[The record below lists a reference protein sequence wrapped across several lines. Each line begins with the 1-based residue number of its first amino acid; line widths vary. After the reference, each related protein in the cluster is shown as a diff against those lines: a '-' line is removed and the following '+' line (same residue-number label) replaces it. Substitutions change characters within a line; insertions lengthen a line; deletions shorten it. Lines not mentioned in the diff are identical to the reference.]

1 MRFPAMRSRL
11 ILRQFFFLIV
21 FGLWLAACSPTLTPT
36 VQPSITRLRVVM
48 DNHYPPYVFED
59 ENGTLRGILIDQ
71 WQLWEARTGV
81 KVEITALP
89 WGQALA
95 RMKAGE
101 FDVIDTIFYTA
112 ERAKILAFTP
122 AYAKINVRI
131 YFQKNITGLA
141 TAEDL
146 KGFRVAVKEGD
157 ANADYLLAQG
167 VKNLVY
173 YDSYEKIVAAAE
185 RQEES
190 IFVMDEPPAMYY
202 LYKGQ
207 AGPDFSYSEPL
218 YNGEFHRAVPI
229 DRPDLL
235 NLVTGGFR
243 KITPAED
250 QAIHDRWL
258 GSRHASFWEAFIF
271 YLWIG
276 ISGLALL
283 SLALFVFN
291 RTLRRQVAKRTA
303 ELEQALADL
312 GKSEAHFRSAIE
324 LLPIPIGLATQDG
337 QVLMYNRAFTQNYGY
352 ELADIPTIADWTA
365 RAYPDLAYREQVLAI
380 WNQDVARGIETESA
394 TPLREYQVT
403 CKDGRQAQV
412 EISMHSL
419 GEIAV
424 SAFNNV
430 TERKRSEAALRESEA
445 NYRSLVELSP
455 DGIIVHRSGKVVFA
469 NPAALRLVHAHQP
482 DDILGKSALD
492 FVHPDQ
498 RGLVAQRIRDLSEE
512 GLIAPV
518 MEERFICLDGVVIDV
533 EVVAMSIRYEG
544 QPAIQVIIRDISERK
559 EMMDSLRVS
568 EEQYRTLIETVNV
581 GIFVSTLEGKFLQAN
596 SAVCEMAG
604 YTQDEFLKLS
614 AQALYAEDIERG
626 QMIYELQ
633 ARGFVKNLEVLSLKK
648 DGSQFWI
655 SLSAVLLR
663 NAEGKPLRILGSV
676 ADITE
681 RKHAAE
687 ALQQSERRFRTLI
700 EHSAD
705 ALTLLNAD
713 GTVFYEGP
721 TVRRLT
727 GYSAVERLGRNAFET
742 IFPEDLPFVKQTLL
756 GIMEKPEASVTAQ
769 FRAVRSDGS
778 VWWAE
783 GTATNLLH
791 DPSLHAIVINYHDI
805 SERKRAEESLLESE
819 QRYRALFEQASDA
832 IFVETLLD
840 DRIVDINHRACEMLG
855 YSRKELLR
863 LHVSDI
869 IAPEVAREPLAIR
882 KELEIYGQKPF
893 ESLDLCKDGRR
904 IPVEVTNAQISE
916 TLALS
921 IVRDITRRKEF
932 EAQLQQREAEVRSLN
947 AELERRVT
955 ERTAQLEQ
963 ANHELEAFSYSVSHD
978 LRAPLRAIDGFSR
991 IVLDD
996 HAGQLDLEARRLL
1009 GHVRDESRHMTQLIE
1024 ALLGLSRMS
1033 RVEMR
1038 RELVDLSDL
1047 AAMVLETLHQT
1058 QPERQVETQIAP
1070 GLKAQ
1075 GDARLLLIVFENLLG
1090 NAWKFTSKREQAKIE
1105 FGAETREQEL
1115 VYFIRDNGAGFE
1127 MSYAGKL
1134 FGVFQRL
1141 HNSEEF
1147 EGTGIGLTTVQRI
1160 VHRHGGRIWGEAE
1173 VERGATFY
1181 FTLG

>member
-1 MRFPAMRSRL
+1 MWFFTLSLRSRG
-11 ILRQFFFLIV
+11 RQFFRLIMLA
-21 FGLWLAACSPTLTPT
+21 LWLVACAPTFTPT
-36 VQPSITRLRVVM
+36 AQPPVSTLRVVM

-59 ENGTLRGILIDQ
+59 ENGLLRGILIDQ
-71 WQLWEARTGV
+71 WRLWEVKTGV

-89 WGQALA
+89 WLQALE
-95 RMKAGE
+95 RMKTGD
-101 FDVIDTIFYTA
+101 FDVIDTIFYT
-112 ERAKILAFTP
+112 EDRAKIFAFTP
-122 AYAKINVRI
+122 PYAKINVRI
-131 YFQKNITGLA
+131 FFQKNITGLA
-141 TAEDL
+141 AAGDL
-146 KGFRVAVKEGD
+146 KGFRVAVKAGD
-157 ANADYLLAQG
+157 ANVDYLLAQG
-167 VKNLVY
+167 VKNLAY
-173 YDSYEKIVAAAE
+173 YDSYEKIVQAAG
-185 RQEES
+185 RKEES
-190 IFVMDEPPAMYY
+190 IFVMDEPPAIYY
-202 LYKGQ
+202 LYKNQVSAEFG
-207 AGPDFSYSEPL
+207 YSEPL
-218 YNGEFHRAVPI
+218 YYGEFHRAVPRN
-229 DRPDLL
+229 RPDLF
-235 NLVTGGFR
+235 NLVTEGFE
-243 KITPAED
+243 KITPAEN
-250 QAIHDRWL
+250 QAIHDRWQ
-258 GSRHASFWEAFIF
+258 GSQHAAFWETFIV
-271 YLWIG
+271 YLWLG
-276 ISGLALL
+276 ILGLVVL
-283 SLALFVFN
+283 SLVLFAFN
-291 RTLRRQVAKRTA
+291 RVLRGRVAKRTA
-303 ELEQALADL
+303 DLEQALADL
-312 GKSEAHFRSAIE
+312 RKSEAQFRSAIE
-324 LLPIPIGLATQDG
+324 FMPIPIGIASREG
-337 QVLMYNRAFTQNYGY
+337 QILICNRAFIDTYGY
-352 ELADIPTIADWTA
+352 ELVEIPTIAEWMV
-365 RAYPDLAYREQVLAI
+365 RAYPDLAYRQQVLAI
-380 WNQDVARGIETESA
+380 WNEDVARAIETDSA

-412 EISMHSL
+412 EITMHSL
-419 GEIAV
+419 GEIWV
-424 SAFNNV
+424 STFNNI

-455 DGIIVHRSGKVVFA
+455 DGIIVHRGGKIIFA
-469 NPAALRLVHAHQP
+469 NPAALRLVHARKP
-482 DDILGKSALD
+482 EELLEKSALD

-498 RGLVAQRIRDLSEE
+498 RSLVAQRIRDMSEA

-518 MEERFICLDGVVIDV
+518 MEEKFICLDGVVIDV
-533 EVVAMSIRYEG
+533 EVVAMPIHYQG

-559 EMMDSLRVS
+559 EMLDSLRVS

-581 GIFVSTLEGKFLQAN
+581 GIFVSTLEGRFLQAN

-604 YTQDEFLKLS
+604 YTQEEFLKLS
-614 AQALYAEDIERG
+614 ARALYAENADREL
-626 QMIYELQ
+626 MIYELQ
-633 ARGFVKNLEVLSLKK
+633 ARGFVKNLEVYSVKK

-721 TVRRLT
+721 TVKRLT
-727 GYSAVERLGRNAFET
+727 GYTAVERLGRNAFET
-742 IFPEDLPFVKQTLL
+742 IFPEDLPFVKKTLY
-756 GIMEKPEASVTAQ
+756 GIMESPEASVTAQ
-769 FRAVRSDGS
+769 FRAVRPDGT

-791 DPSLHAIVINYHDI
+791 DPNVHAIVINYHDI
-805 SERKRAEESLLESE
+805 SERKHAEESLRESE
-819 QRYRALFEQASDA
+819 QRYRTLFEQASDA
-832 IFVETLLD
+832 IFVETID
-840 DRIVDINHRACEMLG
+840 DRIVDVNQRACELLG
-855 YSRKELLR
+855 YSREELLQ
-863 LHVSDI
+863 LCVTDI
-869 IAPEVAREPLAIR
+869 IAPEMRREPQAIR
-882 KELEIYGQKPF
+882 YELEFYGQKPF
-893 ESLDLCKDGRR
+893 ESFDLCKDGRR
-904 IPVEVTNAQISE
+904 IPVEVTNAKISE
-916 TLALS
+916 SLALS
-921 IVRDITRRKEF
+921 IVRDITVRKEF
-932 EAQLQQREAEVRSLN
+932 EDQLRQREAEVRNLN
-947 AELERRVT
+947 AELERRVI

-991 IVLDD
+991 IVLGDY
-996 HAGQLDLEARRLL
+996 AGQLDPEARRLL
-1009 GHVRDESRHMTQLIE
+1009 GHVRDESLHMTQLIE

-1038 RELVDLSDL
+1038 RELVDLSSL
-1047 AAMVLETLHQT
+1047 AAMVLETLRQT
-1058 QPERQVETQIAP
+1058 QPERQVEAQITP

-1090 NAWKFTSKREQAKIE
+1090 NAWKFTSKREQTKIE
-1105 FGAETREQEL
+1105 FGAEMREQEL